1 MNKTIKRISFF
12 YRADN
17 PQASIWEKKIKTWL
31 KRKYPAIRLVKNN
44 PQALIVLGGD
54 GTILEAARKYAR
66 VNPIIFGLNL
76 GHVGFLASARKPK
89 KFLSSLD
96 DFLRGNYWIVNRMMM
111 NASVLRKN
119 KQIFTTNSLND
130 VTIQNPLGMVEI
142 EASIEDHPFQYIH
155 GTGALVSTATGS
167 TAYNLSAH
175 GPIVMPDLNCFILTE
190 LLDHNIPTPSLV
202 IKQDKKISLK
212 IISFRK
218 RGLLSI
224 ANTHKKVDVILAA
237 DSENIFPLEE
247 GDIVNISR
255 SSRLIKFAEIEKNYF
270 LKSLE
275 EKFAFK

>member
-1 MNKTIKRISFF
+1 MNKEINRISFF

-17 PQASIWEKKIKTWL
+17 PPASSWEKKIKAWL

-54 GTILEAARKYAR
+54 GTILEAARKYMKI
-66 VNPIIFGLNL
+66 NPIIFGLNL

-89 KFLSSLD
+89 KFLPSLD
-96 DFLRGNYWIVNRMMM
+96 NFLKGNYWIVNRMMM
-111 NASVLRKN
+111 NAAVYRKG
-119 KQIFTTNSLND
+119 KQIFATSSLND
-130 VTIQNPLGMVEI
+130 VAIQNPLGMVEI

-155 GTGALVSTATGS
+155 GTGALISTATGS

-224 ANTHKKVDVILAA
+224 ANTHEKVDVILAA

-247 GDIVNISR
+247 GDVVNISR
-255 SSRLIKFAEIEKNYF
+255 SPRLVRFGEIEKNYF
-270 LKSLE
+270 LKSLQ